1 MALKPC
7 DWLPIHQVPMNHD
20 MPPPSTEDGP
30 LALLPGADFFDLLS
44 VPMLLLDT
52 SGCITWTNRAWM
64 DNDISPNLPSGQ
76 PGMGLH
82 FGRDVLAVTN
92 NALTA
97 VLRDGGKTEQDV
109 CASDNQTWWR
119 VLFEH
124 IETGVLVMVFPTTD
138 LHGGLDLLNAVSVA
152 VVRTSP
158 DGMIEWSNQVYN
170 QLRSGHNDVGDSLW
184 NQLGHIKEWRPPRG
198 IETSGPN
205 EVWLPCENGGT
216 WVEVHTRPLTSG
228 DRLVGHLATLYD
240 ITIRMELR
248 RQAEKAWV
256 DELTCLANRRGLQRA
271 LEKVRLMREG
281 TQGRSLAFMMIDL
294 NGFKQINDQK
304 GHKAGDEVLRAV
316 SERLRAIVRQT
327 DTPARL
333 GGDEFAVLLPY
344 ATEDEAMRVAK
355 RVHMALS
362 RPVLVDDEPVLTGAS
377 VGVILTD
384 EAKSFSDLLV
394 AADHAMYESKRNHGG
409 PVLHQEFHDL
419 H

>member
-1 MALKPC
+1 
-7 DWLPIHQVPMNHD
+7 MNEDTTH
-20 MPPPSTEDGP
+20 PSADDGP

-44 VPMLLLDT
+44 VPMLMLDL

-82 FGRDVLAVTN
+82 FGRDVLQVTN
-92 NALTA
+92 NALNA
-97 VLRDGGKTEQDV
+97 VIRDGGKTEKDV
-109 CASDNQTWWR
+109 CASDNTTWWR

-124 IETGVLVMVFPTTD
+124 IETGILVFVFPTTD

-158 DGMIEWSNQVYN
+158 DGMIEWSNSVYN
-170 QLRSGHNDVGDSLW
+170 QLRSGFNDVGESLW

-216 WVEVHTRPLTSG
+216 WVEVHTRPLTNG
-228 DRLVGHLATLYD
+228 NRLIGHLATLYD

-281 TQGRSLAFMMIDL
+281 TKGRSLAFMMIDL
-294 NGFKQINDQK
+294 NDFKQVNDEK

-316 SERLRAIVRQT
+316 AERLRAIVRHT

-344 ATEDEAMRVAK
+344 ATEEEAMRVAK
-355 RVHMALS
+355 RVDMALS
-362 RPVLVDDEPVLTGAS
+362 RPVVVDEVPVNTGAS

-384 EAKSFSDLLV
+384 EIKSFSDLLV
-394 AADHAMYESKRNHGG
+394 AADDAMYSSKRTQDG
-409 PVLHQEFHDL
+409 PVLIRDYKDTK
-419 H
+419 